1 MLSPPSDSWA
11 LRPGTGGDRDPAAYA
26 RFFLQGSGQ
35 AAAAQTR
42 GNHRFQATTTAANE
56 GPRMKRF
63 TIGRLLRISALL
75 AAVLVV
81 VIVLALGIGATQVP
95 VLQTLFGP
103 PPGSPPGEAQRA
115 REILIGL
122 RLPRILLAA
131 LVGAALASSGA
142 TFQAVLRN
150 PLADP
155 YILGVSGGAA
165 LGAIASAALG
175 LDRAAGGWA
184 LRPLLAFAGSASTI
198 FLIFL
203 LARLRGR
210 ASNYPMLLTGVVV
223 NAFFSALIL
232 FIITVADYTRFQQV
246 FFWLVG
252 NIEPPGWAT
261 LAALAAALAAGF
273 AGLCALAGRMN
284 LMSLG
289 EEEARG
295 LGVDVDR
302 VKRAAILIAS
312 FVTAAAVSWSGL
324 IGFVGL
330 MVPHAA
336 RLIWG
341 PDHRLLLPAAALG
354 GAAFLVAADTV
365 ARTVMAPIEMPV
377 GIITAA
383 IGAPFF
389 LFLFQRE
396 RGGRY
401 FD

>member
-1 MLSPPSDSWA
+1 
-11 LRPGTGGDRDPAAYA
+11 
-26 RFFLQGSGQ
+26 
-35 AAAAQTR
+35 
-42 GNHRFQATTTAANE
+42 
-56 GPRMKRF
+56 MKRF
-63 TIGRLLRISALL
+63 TLARLLGVTAILT
-75 AAVLVV
+75 AVLVV
-81 VIVLALGIGATQVP
+81 VVILAMGIGATQVP
-95 VLQTLFGP
+95 VLQTLFGSSAAA
-103 PPGSPPGEAQRA
+103 SPEEALRT
-115 REILIGL
+115 REILLGL

-131 LVGAALASSGA
+131 LVGGALACSGA

-165 LGAIASAALG
+165 LGAIATAAFG
-175 LDRAAGGWA
+175 LDRAPGGWA
-184 LRPLLAFAGSASTI
+184 LRPLAAFAGSASTI

-210 ASNYPMLLTGVVV
+210 VSNYPMLLTGVVV

-252 NIEPPGWAT
+252 NIEPPPWPT
-261 LAALAAALAAGF
+261 LAALSVALAAGF
-273 AGLCALAGRMN
+273 AILYLLAGRMN

-289 EEEARG
+289 EEEARA

-302 VKRAAILIAS
+302 VKRAAILVAS
-312 FVTAAAVSWSGL
+312 FVTAAAVSYSGL
-324 IGFVGL
+324 VGFVGL
-330 MVPHAA
+330 MVPHAV
-336 RLIWG
+336 RLLWG
-341 PDHRLLLPAAALG
+341 PDHRILLPACALG
-354 GAAFLVAADTV
+354 GAAFLVAADTG
-365 ARTVMAPIEMPV
+365 ARTIMAPVEMPV

-389 LFLFQRE
+389 LFLFQRGK
-396 RGGRY
+396 GGRY

>member
-1 MLSPPSDSWA
+1 
-11 LRPGTGGDRDPAAYA
+11 
-26 RFFLQGSGQ
+26 
-35 AAAAQTR
+35 
-42 GNHRFQATTTAANE
+42 
-56 GPRMKRF
+56 MKRF
-63 TIGRLLRISALL
+63 TAGRLARVTLLLSAIL
-75 AAVLVV
+75 AV
-81 VIVLALGIGATQVP
+81 VILLALGTGAAPVP
-95 VLQTLFGP
+95 VLRTLFGP
-103 PPGSPPGEAQRA
+103 AGGTEETLRA
-115 REILIGL
+115 REILFGL
-122 RLPRILLAA
+122 RLPRILLGAM
-131 LVGAALASSGA
+131 VGAALASAGV

-165 LGAIASAALG
+165 LGAIVAAALG

-184 LRPLLAFAGSASTI
+184 LRPLFAFAGSATTI
-198 FLIFL
+198 LLLFL

-210 ASNYPMLLTGVVV
+210 VSNYPLLLTGVVV

-252 NIEPPGWAT
+252 NIEAPGWPT
-261 LAALAAALAAGF
+261 LAALGVGLAAGF
-273 AGLCALAGRMN
+273 CGLYLLAGRMN

-302 VKRAAILIAS
+302 VKLAAILIAS

-336 RLIWG
+336 RLLWG

-354 GAAFLVAADTV
+354 GAAFLVAADTG
-365 ARTVMAPIEMPV
+365 ARTLMAPVEMPV

-383 IGAPFF
+383 IGAPLF
-389 LFLFQRE
+389 LFLFHRE
-396 RGGRY
+396 KGGRY

>member
-1 MLSPPSDSWA
+1 
-11 LRPGTGGDRDPAAYA
+11 
-26 RFFLQGSGQ
+26 
-35 AAAAQTR
+35 
-42 GNHRFQATTTAANE
+42 
-56 GPRMKRF
+56 MKRF
-63 TIGRLLRISALL
+63 SAGRLARVTLLLAALL
-75 AAVLVV
+75 ALV
-81 VIVLALGIGATQVP
+81 ILFALGTGAASVP
-95 VLQTLFGP
+95 VLGTIFGGSGGSEETL
-103 PPGSPPGEAQRA
+103 RA
-115 REILIGL
+115 REILFGL

-131 LVGAALASSGA
+131 MVGAALAGAGA

-165 LGAIASAALG
+165 LGAILAAALG

-184 LRPLLAFAGSASTI
+184 VRPLFAFAGSAATI
-198 FLIFL
+198 LLLFS

-210 ASNYPMLLTGVVV
+210 VSNYPLLLTGVVV
-223 NAFFSALIL
+223 NALFSALIL
-232 FIITVADYTRFQQV
+232 FIITVADYARFQQV

-252 NIEPPGWAT
+252 SIEAPGWPT
-261 LAALAAALAAGF
+261 LAALAAAIAAGSC
-273 AGLCALAGRMN
+273 GMYLLAGRMN

-289 EEEARG
+289 EEEARA

-302 VKRAAILIAS
+302 SKLAAILLAS

-336 RLIWG
+336 RMIWG

-354 GAAFLVAADTV
+354 GASFLVLADTG
-365 ARTVMAPIEMPV
+365 ARTVMAPVEMPV
-377 GIITAA
+377 GIITAV
-383 IGAPFF
+383 IGAPLF

-396 RGGRY
+396 KGGRY

>member
-1 MLSPPSDSWA
+1 V
-11 LRPGTGGDRDPAAYA
+11 AAI
-26 RFFLQGSGQ
+26 L
-35 AAAAQTR
+35 T
-42 GNHRFQATTTAANE
+42 
-56 GPRMKRF
+56 
-63 TIGRLLRISALL
+63 
-75 AAVLVV
+75 AVLAV
-81 VIVLALGIGATQVP
+81 VIVFAMGIGATRVP
-95 VLQTLFGP
+95 VLQTLFGSSS
-103 PPGSPPGEAQRA
+103 GVSPEEALRM
-115 REILIGL
+115 REILLGL

-131 LVGAALASSGA
+131 LVGAALAVSGA

-165 LGAIASAALG
+165 LGAIATAALG
-175 LDRAAGGWA
+175 LDRGPGGWA
-184 LRPLLAFAGSASTI
+184 LRPLAAFAGSASTI

-210 ASNYPMLLTGVVV
+210 VSNYPMLLTGVVV
-223 NAFFSALIL
+223 NSFFSAMIL

-252 NIEPPGWAT
+252 NIEPPAWST
-261 LAALAAALAAGF
+261 LASLGAALAVGF
-273 AGLCALAGRMN
+273 AILYLLAGRMN
-284 LMSLG
+284 LLSLG
-289 EEEARG
+289 EEEARA
-295 LGVDVDR
+295 LGVDVNR
-302 VKRAAILIAS
+302 VKRTAILVAS

-324 IGFVGL
+324 VGFVGL

-341 PDHRLLLPAAALG
+341 PDHRILLPACALG
-354 GAAFLVAADTV
+354 GAAFLVAADTG
-365 ARTVMAPIEMPV
+365 ARTIMAPVEMPV

-389 LFLFQRE
+389 LFLFQRGK
-396 RGGRY
+396 GGRY